1 MFSTVLRRNATG
13 AALRRPGVVESPPLL
28 NARFFSVTPKE
39 DAAPKDPKEKLPPPA
54 AAAPVDDRFIR
65 DNLPITFA
73 DISRAHVAIRNGVVR
88 TKCEKSVF
96 LSEIIGANIYLKP
109 EFRQFTGSF
118 KERGARNAIMKLM
131 SRDPEAAKRGVI
143 AASAGNHALALAY
156 HGQQL
161 GIPVTVVMPTVAP
174 LAKVDKCRKFGA
186 RIIIEGMHI
195 GEAKTFAENLVQNE
209 SLTYING
216 YDDPEIMAGAG
227 TIGIELIDDVPN
239 VDVVVVPVG
248 GAGLIGGISCSV
260 KTLKP
265 ECQVSA
271 RILCFGF
278 LPVRPSSQVRRD
290 ALVALTQH
298 ISSPPRSL
306 ALNQSSV
313 LPILRP

>member
-1 MFSTVLRRNATG
+1 MLNSLLHRSYPKQFISSHRITAAISNHRWFTKKLGKEEERASEEVTVATSTT
-13 AALRRPGVVESPPLL
+13 
-28 NARFFSVTPKE
+28 TTT
-39 DAAPKDPKEKLPPPA
+39 DAGQDQRER
-54 AAAPVDDRFIR
+54 DRLIR
-65 DNLPITFA
+65 DSLPVTFA
-73 DISRAHVAIRNGVVR
+73 DISRAHVAIRDGIVR

-118 KERGARNAIMKLM
+118 KERGARNAILKLKHRNM
-131 SRDPEAAKRGVI
+131 EAAKRGVI

-156 HGQQL
+156 HGREL

-195 GEAKTFAENLVQNE
+195 GESKTYAETLVHSE
-209 SLTYING
+209 GLTYING
-216 YDDPEIMAGAG
+216 YDDPPIIAGAG

-248 GAGLIGGISCSV
+248 GAGLIAGISCSV

-265 ECQVSA
+265 EVTVS
-271 RILCFGF
+271 
-278 LPVRPSSQVRRD
+278 S
-290 ALVALTQH
+290 
-298 ISSPPRSL
+298 
-306 ALNQSSV
+306 
-313 LPILRP
+313 

>member
-1 MFSTVLRRNATG
+1 LRQDDVDNQRRHFIWAKLESKPDSSQYRMLNSFIHRNCQKQLILHNRRTATVLQSRWSTTKKGKDDKDVAEETVLTT
-13 AALRRPGVVESPPLL
+13 AAIQDQRER
-28 NARFFSVTPKE
+28 
-39 DAAPKDPKEKLPPPA
+39 
-54 AAAPVDDRFIR
+54 DRLIR
-65 DNLPITFA
+65 DSLPVTFA
-73 DISRAHVAIRNGVVR
+73 DISRAHVAIRDGIVR

-118 KERGARNAIMKLM
+118 KERGARNAILKLKH
-131 SRDPEAAKRGVI
+131 RDMEAAKRGVI

-156 HGQQL
+156 HGREL

-195 GEAKTFAENLVQNE
+195 GESKTYAETLVNSE
-209 SLTYING
+209 GLTYING
-216 YDDPEIMAGAG
+216 YDDPPIVAGAG

-248 GAGLIGGISCSV
+248 GAGLIAGISCSV

-265 ECQVSA
+265 EVQVSLWNW
-271 RILCFGF
+271 ISYLV
-278 LPVRPSSQVRRD
+278 LTIDQV
-290 ALVALTQH
+290 
-298 ISSPPRSL
+298 
-306 ALNQSSV
+306 
-313 LPILRP
+313 